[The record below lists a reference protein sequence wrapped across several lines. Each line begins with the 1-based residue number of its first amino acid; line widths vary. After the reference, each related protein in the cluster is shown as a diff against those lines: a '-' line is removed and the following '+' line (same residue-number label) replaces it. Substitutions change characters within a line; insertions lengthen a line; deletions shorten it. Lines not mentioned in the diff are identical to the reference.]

1 MKLHFVTATALLLS
15 LTSAWAVEPITA
27 LPAGKPAGLRQA
39 QLENGNGMFL
49 VAGAA
54 LVGITIA
61 LATSSNDVSQPT
73 GTSPGSTTTTS
84 TTGTGP

>member
-1 MKLHFVTATALLLS
+1 MKLLFVTGTALLLS
-15 LTSAWAVEPITA
+15 VSSVCAVEPIA
-27 LPAGKPAGLRQA
+27 PLPAGKPAGLRQA
-39 QLENGNGMFL
+39 QLEDGNGMFL

-61 LATSSNDVSQPT
+61 LATASNNVSQPT
-73 GTSPGSTTTTS
+73 GTSPGSTSTTT